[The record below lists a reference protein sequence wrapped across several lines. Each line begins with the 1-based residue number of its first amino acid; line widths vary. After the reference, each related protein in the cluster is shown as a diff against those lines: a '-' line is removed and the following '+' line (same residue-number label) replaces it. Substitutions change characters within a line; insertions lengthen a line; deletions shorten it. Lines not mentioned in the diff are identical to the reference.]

1 MEVRRR
7 VRSTQLQTPRLS
19 PLLSL
24 PSPPDPSSYR
34 YDADE
39 RRPVEVLVFTMD
51 PADVDDFLRI
61 DHEVWLDES
70 RPGEV
75 TIVFVWPTMQDW
87 VHVGQPA
94 FQAQLQAVFD
104 ERFDRPYQLVRE
116 IHEERRRGLHRW
128 SRFEPAPEL
137 G

>member
-1 MEVRRR
+1 
-7 VRSTQLQTPRLS
+7 
-19 PLLSL
+19 
-24 PSPPDPSSYR
+24 
-34 YDADE
+34 
-39 RRPVEVLVFTMD
+39 MD